1 MNDPRPES
9 LLAIDREM
17 ARQHADALASF
28 EANREVAAR
37 AAASLKKTGRLLML
51 GMGGSHAVARAVEP
65 YYRALGI
72 DAVSL
77 PVSEQLAAPLPLAG
91 RTVFVTSQSG
101 ESAEVVRWFK
111 ETGGAAD
118 TFALTLEAG
127 SFLGKA
133 APALVAAGGSEL
145 AFAATRSLTLTFV
158 LHLAVLAALGADPE
172 PALAV
177 LRAPETPDVAAA
189 LAALKDV
196 RTIVT
201 SGRSLQG
208 VAEAIAL
215 GFTELSRRPCF
226 SHEGGQLR
234 HGPME
239 MLSPEIGAVLFRAKD
254 PTSPLI
260 AGMAGEILA
269 AGAPVVIFDASG
281 EAPVKGAV
289 TVAVKPA
296 SGMAAVFALLP
307 AAQTLM
313 VAFAAERVENAGT
326 PVRSNK
332 ITRSE

>member
-1 MNDPRPES
+1 MTAPRPES

-28 EANREVAAR
+28 EQNREVAAR
-37 AAASLKKTGRLLML
+37 AAASLKRTGRLLML

-65 YYRALGI
+65 YYRALGV

-77 PVSEQLAAPLPLAG
+77 PMSEQLTAPLMTEG

-111 ETGGAAD
+111 ETGGAPD
-118 TFALTLEAG
+118 TFGLTLEAG

-145 AFAATRSLTLTFV
+145 AFAATRSLTLTFA
-158 LHLAVLAALGADPE
+158 LHLAVLAALGADPA

-177 LRAPETPDVAAA
+177 LAAPETPDTSAA
-189 LAALKDV
+189 LSALKNV
-196 RTIVT
+196 RTVVT
-201 SGRSLQG
+201 SGRGLQG

-239 MLSPEIGAVLFRAKD
+239 MLSPEIGAVLFRGKD
-254 PTSPLI
+254 PTSPLV
-260 AGMAGEILA
+260 ASMGAEIVA
-269 AGAPVVIFDASG
+269 TGAPVIVFDASG
-281 EAPVKGAV
+281 DAPVPGAV